1 VFVNLTP
8 HPVTIYDDGEIIL
21 TVPPSGTI
29 ARIAEAP
36 ETIGSIDDIPITMVT
51 LGELQGL
58 PERQSGTFYVVSMPA
73 LMAALA
79 TGLDRPDLLYPYG
92 QVRDAGGRILGCRSL
107 ARLSAPATDAPSTPH
122 DYGPH
127 TDAVAALI
135 DRARRLTGTEIER
148 LADAHPEDLRETR
161 DVVWD
166 ACDGDIQT
174 RYAGAAREDAGRA
187 AWDAT
192 WLIAGPVTDAPGDY
206 QRRADAYGDIAA
218 RAKVAAANAAL
229 ATATADII
237 PAATAEAL
245 TAQWR
250 RAIPADLA

>member
-8 HPVTIYDDGEIIL
+8 HPVTLFDYRDEVVLTIPASGTAARLAETPVDDGQCR
-21 TVPPSGTI
+21 TVVS
-29 ARIAEAP
+29 
-36 ETIGSIDDIPITMVT
+36 
-51 LGELQGL
+51 LGEPIGL
-58 PERQSGTFYVVSMPA
+58 PDPVDGTTYIVSMP
-73 LMAALA
+73 LLMGMAAA
-79 TGLDRPDLLYPYG
+79 GIDRPDCRYPYG
-92 QVRDAGGRILGCRSL
+92 QVRDVGGRIMGCRSL
-107 ARLSAPATDAPSTPH
+107 ARLSAPIPELTRTPS

-127 TDAVAALI
+127 ADAVAVLI

-148 LADAHPEDLRETR
+148 LADAHPEDLREAR

-166 ACDGDIQT
+166 ACDGYIQT

-187 AWDAT
+187 AWDAA
-192 WLIAGPVTDAPGDY
+192 WAVAVPIPDDPDAY

-250 RAIPADLA
+250 RVIPADPA